1 MDVDGRP
8 HLNHWFLLEY
18 CKKNNMLWSMSC
30 ILNFGS
36 TVQKRMETGKRLQIW
51 LMTVDGHEFTI
62 FIVRSPFFRSTV
74 WSVWWKNLKWWS
86 SSTRIRNIMK
96 PLRHV
101 PRLPQVVRFS
111 PNKPG
116 QNDKTIHQHLGTYWI
131 YPHPFSNFPAPRLWR
146 QPWKR
151 PTDPG
156 NPFDGGSSPY
166 WTIIPRD
173 GPPGN
178 GTKSRFSIGIAVTYA
193 CLFDDDDVV
202 FHCYSTCFELFVRGL
217 SPRPWGRHLG
227 HFILV

>member
-1 MDVDGRP
+1 
-8 HLNHWFLLEY
+8 
-18 CKKNNMLWSMSC
+18 MSC

-36 TVQKRMETGKRLQIW
+36 TVQKRMETGNAFNPMNCQLGKLW

-62 FIVRSPFFRSTV
+62 FMVRSPFFRSTV

-86 SSTRIRNIMK
+86 SSTGIRNIMK

-146 QPWKR
+146 QPWQR

-156 NPFDGGSSPY
+156 NLLMGDRLPIEQSFQ
-166 WTIIPRD
+166 
-173 GPPGN
+173 
-178 GTKSRFSIGIAVTYA
+178 GTV
-193 CLFDDDDVV
+193 
-202 FHCYSTCFELFVRGL
+202 
-217 SPRPWGRHLG
+217 HLAMG
-227 HFILV
+227 QNHGFQ